1 MDYKHDKN
9 PKKNLRLSYFKHLK
23 ENKKELEHFF
33 SLNRKFREDK
43 SIIDSD
49 TYINNISHYLNSEL
63 SLEYAVILSIYKY
76 EDHLEIDRSDLG
88 KTSSFLWGQ
97 LHQEILELFSMVKI
111 DTNWNILSSST
122 QYIDLKLSAI
132 SESNKYFLNFRKKES
147 PSPVEFSITVPTELN
162 LKLSWNDDYCLDLKS
177 PYGEI
182 LSIWFCTR
190 DYT

>member
-9 PKKNLRLSYFKHLK
+9 PKKNSRLSYFKHLK

-111 DTNWNILSSST
+111 DTYWNVLSSST
-122 QYIDLKLSAI
+122 QHIDLKLSAI

-147 PSPVEFSITVPTELN
+147 PSPVEFSITVPTGLN

>member
-1 MDYKHDKN
+1 MDSKHDKN
-9 PKKNLRLSYFKHLK
+9 HKKNSRLRYFKDLK

-43 SIIDSD
+43 SVIDSD
-49 TYINNISHYLNSEL
+49 TYIKNISHYLHSEL
-63 SLEYAVILSIYKY
+63 RLEYAVILSIYKY

-88 KTSSFLWGQ
+88 TTSSFLWGQ
-97 LHQEILELFSMVKI
+97 LHQEIIELFSMVKI
-111 DTNWNILSSST
+111 DTNWNILSPNT
-122 QYIDLKLSAI
+122 QFIDLKLSTF

-147 PSPVEFSITVPTELN
+147 PSPLEFSITVPTELN
-162 LKLSWNDDYCLDLKS
+162 VNLSWNDDYCLDIKS